1 MARRNPDAA
10 MDKASSY
17 EEFLSILA
25 DMGYGIKNAYPHEGK
40 YLAVKPVGMARY
52 WRCKSLRGE
61 IHEGKYTEKNQTGVQ
76 HGCSGQSQIPVTV

>member
-52 WRCKSLRGE
+52 WRCKSLGE
-61 IHEGKYTEKNQTGVQ
+61 KYTRENIQKRIKIGRAHV
-76 HGCSGQSQIPVTV
+76 